1 MEKILLAH
9 LNALHFGGIALVLSA
24 LSSWKKRTV
33 VPWTRTI
40 GNRVGYAWIFFV
52 TAHNIPKK

>member
-1 MEKILLAH
+1 MPFVFLISKMEKILLAH

-33 VPWTRTI
+33 VP
-40 GNRVGYAWIFFV
+40 
-52 TAHNIPKK
+52 